1 MMENLENSMN
11 WLKREIERDQL
22 ELEREKEKLI
32 QKMKNFKKD
41 DIIEIQKPMTIWNR
55 LARVLGL

>member
-1 MMENLENSMN
+1 MENLENSMN